1 MNRVAA
7 LVKYYINGL
16 IPFLEDNRTNNK
28 NNALAKQ
35 QLITA
40 ADSQKDYKLTRAA
53 ALLK

>member
-16 IPFLEDNRTNNK
+16 IPFLEDNRTNK

-40 ADSQKDYKLTRAA
+40 ANNQKDYKLTRAA